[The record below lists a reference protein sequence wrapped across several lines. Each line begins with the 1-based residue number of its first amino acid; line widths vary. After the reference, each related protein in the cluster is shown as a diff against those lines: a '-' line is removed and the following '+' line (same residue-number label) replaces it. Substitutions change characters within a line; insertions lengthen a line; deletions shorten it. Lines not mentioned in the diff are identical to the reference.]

1 MIIAVDGPSGSGK
14 SSISKEIAKK
24 LNIQY
29 LDTGAMYR
37 LLALYLE
44 ENSLEF
50 SKEVLKDFNIKQSGE
65 TFYLNGVDV
74 SKKIRTNDIS
84 KKASDISKIKEVRE
98 YMVDLQRKIS
108 KSHSVILDGRDI
120 STVVFPNADFKIFL
134 TASVEV
140 RAKRRFLQDKTLSY
154 DKILEDIQKRDY
166 QDMNRKNSPL
176 RIAKGATVID
186 TSQMTKEQVIQKII
200 SLVKG
205 GQNAL

>member
-1 MIIAVDGPSGSGK
+1 MIY
-14 SSISKEIAKK
+14 
-24 LNIQY
+24 Q
-29 LDTGAMYR
+29 
-37 LLALYLE
+37 
-44 ENSLEF
+44 
-50 SKEVLKDFNIKQSGE
+50 
-65 TFYLNGVDV
+65 
-74 SKKIRTNDIS
+74 

-154 DKILEDIQKRDY
+154 DKILEDIKKRDY

>member
-50 SKEVLKDFNIKQSGE
+50 SKEVLKDFKIKQSGE

>member
-176 RIAKGATVID
+176 RIAKGAAVID

>member
-98 YMVDLQRKIS
+98 YMVNLQRKIS

-154 DKILEDIQKRDY
+154 DKILEDIKKRDY

>member
-154 DKILEDIQKRDY
+154 DKILEDIKKRDY

>member
-37 LLALYLE
+37 LLALYLK

-50 SKEVLKDFNIKQSGE
+50 SKEVLKDFDIKQSGE

>member
-44 ENSLEF
+44 ENNLEF

-74 SKKIRTNDIS
+74 SNKIRTNDIS

-176 RIAKGATVID
+176 RIARGAIVID

>member
-29 LDTGAMYR
+29 LDTVAMYR

-154 DKILEDIQKRDY
+154 DMILEDIKKRDY

>member
-154 DKILEDIQKRDY
+154 DKILEDIKKRDY

-176 RIAKGATVID
+176 RIARGATVID

>member
-44 ENSLEF
+44 ENNLEF

-140 RAKRRFLQDKTLSY
+140 RAKRRFLEDKTLSY

-176 RIAKGATVID
+176 RIARGATVID

>member
-44 ENSLEF
+44 ENNLEF
-50 SKEVLKDFNIKQSGE
+50 SKEVLKDFNIKQLGE

-140 RAKRRFLQDKTLSY
+140 RAKRRFLEDKTLSY

-176 RIAKGATVID
+176 RIARGATVID

>member
-44 ENSLEF
+44 ENNLEF
-50 SKEVLKDFNIKQSGE
+50 SKEVLKDFDIKQSGE

-154 DKILEDIQKRDY
+154 DKILEDIKKRDY

-176 RIAKGATVID
+176 RIARGATVID

>member
-154 DKILEDIQKRDY
+154 DMILEDIKKRDY

>member
-50 SKEVLKDFNIKQSGE
+50 SKEVLKDFDIKQSGE

-140 RAKRRFLQDKTLSY
+140 RAKRRFLQDRTLSY

-176 RIAKGATVID
+176 RIARGATVID

>member
-44 ENSLEF
+44 ENNLVF
-50 SKEVLKDFNIKQSGE
+50 SKEVLKDFDIKQSGE

-140 RAKRRFLQDKTLSY
+140 RAKRRFLEDKTLSY

-176 RIAKGATVID
+176 RIARGATVID

>member
-140 RAKRRFLQDKTLSY
+140 RAKRRFLEDKTLSY

-176 RIAKGATVID
+176 RIARGATVID

>member
-44 ENSLEF
+44 ENNLEF

-98 YMVDLQRKIS
+98 YMVDLQRNIS

-200 SLVKG
+200 SLEKG

>member
-140 RAKRRFLQDKTLSY
+140 RAKRRFLQDRTLSY

>member
-44 ENSLEF
+44 ENNLEF

-98 YMVDLQRKIS
+98 YMVDLQRNIS

-140 RAKRRFLQDKTLSY
+140 RAKRRFLEDKTLSY

>member
-84 KKASDISKIKEVRE
+84 KKASDISKIMEVRE

-154 DKILEDIQKRDY
+154 DKILEDIKKRDY

-176 RIAKGATVID
+176 RIARGATVID

>member
-1 MIIAVDGPSGSGK
+1 M
-14 SSISKEIAKK
+14 
-24 LNIQY
+24 
-29 LDTGAMYR
+29 
-37 LLALYLE
+37 
-44 ENSLEF
+44 
-50 SKEVLKDFNIKQSGE
+50 
-65 TFYLNGVDV
+65 
-74 SKKIRTNDIS
+74 
-84 KKASDISKIKEVRE
+84 
-98 YMVDLQRKIS
+98 
-108 KSHSVILDGRDI
+108 
-120 STVVFPNADFKIFL
+120 FPNADFKIFL

>member
-44 ENSLEF
+44 ENNLEF

-140 RAKRRFLQDKTLSY
+140 RAKRRFLEDKTLSY
-154 DKILEDIQKRDY
+154 DKILEDIQKFSF
-166 QDMNRKNSPL
+166 KNC
-176 RIAKGATVID
+176 
-186 TSQMTKEQVIQKII
+186 
-200 SLVKG
+200 
-205 GQNAL
+205 

>member
-65 TFYLNGVDV
+65 TFYLNGIDV

>member
-44 ENSLEF
+44 ENNLEF

-98 YMVDLQRKIS
+98 YMVDLQRNIS

-154 DKILEDIQKRDY
+154 DKILEDIKKRDY

>member
-44 ENSLEF
+44 ENNLEF
-50 SKEVLKDFNIKQSGE
+50 SKEVLKDFNIKQLGE
-65 TFYLNGVDV
+65 TFYLNEVDV

-140 RAKRRFLQDKTLSY
+140 RAKRRFLEDKTLSY

-176 RIAKGATVID
+176 RIAKGAIVID